1 MSVDGRGGGDECT
14 GGTDQVVEGG
24 ALLVAAHVFEKAMV
38 GYQQQ
43 RTRVLLVVVH
53 VTLHSERQL

>member
-1 MSVDGRGGGDECT
+1 MSVDGRGWGDGCA

-24 ALLVAAHVFEKAMV
+24 TLLVAAHVFVKAMV

-43 RTRVLLVVVH
+43 RTRVLLVVMH
-53 VTLHSERQL
+53 VTLHSERRL